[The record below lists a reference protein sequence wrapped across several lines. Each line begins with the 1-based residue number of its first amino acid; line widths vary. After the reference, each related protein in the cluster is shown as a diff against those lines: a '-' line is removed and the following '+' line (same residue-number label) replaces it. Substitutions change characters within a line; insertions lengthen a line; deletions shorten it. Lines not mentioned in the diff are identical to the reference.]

1 MDIHKILLVL
11 KREYLTR
18 VKTKSFVL
26 STLLT
31 PLAFIVFMGIII
43 YVSISDTEVT
53 KRVGVIDQT
62 EALYERLVDLDPDR
76 YLDVSDI
83 PLDSVRAQVLSGEID
98 GYIILTEENVANN
111 EQATLI
117 YGGSGGIS
125 FIESVESNIRNVFRE
140 ERLSRSN
147 VSDEVREI
155 FEARYRI
162 DSLKLTEQGE
172 EADNAIFG
180 AIFGF
185 ILGLLIFIGVFGYG
199 AVLMRSVIE
208 EKTNRIVEVIASSV
222 KPIELML
229 GKLFGVCLL
238 AITQFGVWIISYV
251 GLSIAAAPVAAIF
264 VNAQLSNLPPEAA
277 EAAAQSS
284 FDPSKLEQFIV
295 DPSIFAYFFVFF
307 IVGFLI
313 YAGIFAA
320 IGAAVD
326 SEQDTQQFMMP
337 VMIPIFIGYFLNL
350 RVMENPDSTIS
361 VVASMF
367 PLTAPINMI
376 SRIAATEVPFIQI
389 LISLVLMTA
398 TFAGLMWLAAKI
410 YRVGILMYGKKPSY
424 KELAK
429 WIRQN

>member
-1 MDIHKILLVL
+1 MDFSKIMLVL

-18 VKTKSFVL
+18 VRTKSFIL

-31 PLAFIVFMGIII
+31 PLVFVLFMAIVV
-43 YVSISDTEVT
+43 YVSISDGEVT
-53 KRVGVIDQT
+53 KTVGVIDET
-62 EALYERLVDLDPDR
+62 GALFENLQEQDPAR
-76 YLDVSDI
+76 YYDASTI
-83 PLDSVRAQVLSGEID
+83 TLDSVRSDVLSGRLD
-98 GYIILTEENVANN
+98 GYIILNDENVDNI
-111 EQATLI
+111 EEPTLV

-125 FIESVESNIRNVFRE
+125 FIESVESDVRRVLRD
-140 ERLSRSN
+140 ERLARSN
-147 VSDEVREI
+147 VPDEVREI
-155 FEARYRI
+155 FETRYNI
-162 DSLKLTEQGE
+162 DSIKLTEEGE
-172 EADNAIFG
+172 EEDNAIFG
-180 AIFGF
+180 AAFGF

-229 GKLFGVCLL
+229 GKLLGICVL
-238 AITQFGVWIISYV
+238 AITQFGVWIISYI
-251 GLSIAAAPVAAIF
+251 GLSVAAAPIAAIF
-264 VNAQLSNLPPEAA
+264 IDAQTANLPPEAI
-277 EAAAQSS
+277 EASAS
-284 FDPSKLEQFIV
+284 FDPSKLEAFVV
-295 DPSIFAYFFVFF
+295 DPIIFLYFFVFF
-307 IVGFLI
+307 IIGFLI

-326 SEQDTQQFMMP
+326 SEQDTQQFMLP
-337 VMIPIFIGYFLNL
+337 VMAPIMIGYFLNL

-361 VVASMF
+361 VVASLF

-389 LISLVLMTA
+389 ISSLGLMIL

-429 WIRQN
+429 WVRQG